1 MLRQAS
7 VAAGV
12 ASDVSVVMGCEV
24 SVAGDPSASISAP
37 LADRLDIGTSNVAL
51 QVAGSYITSNHVI
64 VYDNA
69 VVPANPKH
77 LIAKEYADNNFY
89 TNNTTLNSITA
100 PTGDLSMN
108 SYKITNLATPTSNGD
123 ATTKLYVD
131 NAVAGASAS
140 QIINSVNANSK
151 LVANQTELT
160 NGSTPINMNSQ
171 KITGLATPTVNTDAA
186 TKLYVDNATSG
197 ISSS

>member
-1 MLRQAS
+1 
-7 VAAGV
+7 
-12 ASDVSVVMGCEV
+12 MGCEV

-51 QVAGSYITSNHVI
+51 QVADSYITSNHVI

-89 TNNTTLNSITA
+89 TNTTTLNSITA

-108 SYKITNLATPTSNGD
+108 SHKITNLATPTSNGD

-140 QIINSVNANSK
+140 
-151 LVANQTELT
+151 
-160 NGSTPINMNSQ
+160 
-171 KITGLATPTVNTDAA
+171 
-186 TKLYVDNATSG
+186 
-197 ISSS
+197 